1 MGAHNA
7 NIQTHLDEIYSKLGQ
22 SSRGGALWDALT
34 YDERAFFC
42 TIAKVGNKN
51 DLIHTAQKKLSEFND
66 VEQYKILQKI
76 KGLQRLT
83 APFANLSRY
92 EFK

>member
-22 SSRGGALWDALT
+22 SSRGGALWDSLT

-42 TIAKVGNKN
+42 TVAKVGSKD
-51 DLIHTAQKKLSEFND
+51 DLINTANKKLSAFSD
-66 VEQYKILQKI
+66 VEQSKILKKI
-76 KGLQRLT
+76 KGLHRLS

>member
-7 NIQTHLDEIYSKLGQ
+7 NIQIHLDEIYSKLGQ
-22 SSRGGALWDALT
+22 SSRGGTLWNNLS

-42 TIAKVGNKN
+42 TIAKVGNKD
-51 DLIHTAQKKLSEFND
+51 DLINTARKKLSEFSATD
-66 VEQYKILQKI
+66 QSKILKKI
-76 KGLQRLT
+76 KGLHRLS
-83 APFANLSRY
+83 APFANLSRN